1 MSENNLLREDPQTIP
16 QPIST
21 VQEDASGN
29 KENPAPKSTARDNL
43 YSRIT
48 VSKRTMDIIIGIL
61 VAALVVVFII
71 ALR

>member
-1 MSENNLLREDPQTIP
+1 MSENNPLREDPQTIP
-16 QPIST
+16 QPIPT